1 MAGQWAG
8 LDPALWQLSGLIKAP
23 LWPSQWRSS
32 THSSKMPQHELG
44 MGAWRL
50 KKIGEQSESLFM
62 EVRGQRG
69 VEEAYELSFSW

>member
-1 MAGQWAG
+1 
-8 LDPALWQLSGLIKAP
+8 
-23 LWPSQWRSS
+23 
-32 THSSKMPQHELG
+32 MPQHELG

-69 VEEAYELSFSW
+69 VEEAYELSLSC